1 MGYNNNSSLGV
12 ALLKRGPEKKPFE
25 PEQDYHKIDEM
36 PA

>member
-1 MGYNNNSSLGV
+1 V
-12 ALLKRGPEKKPFE
+12 ALLKNRPEKKPFE